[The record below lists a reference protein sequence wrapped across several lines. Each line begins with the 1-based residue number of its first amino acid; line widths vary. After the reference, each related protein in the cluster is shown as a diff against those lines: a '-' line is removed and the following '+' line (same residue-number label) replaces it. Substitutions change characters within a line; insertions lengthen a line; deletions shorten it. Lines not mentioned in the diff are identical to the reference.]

1 MQSEKLIKLFVQKL
15 KIKTGISF
23 FLLFIPGLIFSQSQR
38 GKVLSSKT
46 NSGIGYVN
54 VGIIGRNI
62 GTVANEA
69 GDFTLILDNIYNNDS
84 LRFSMIGYESETL
97 PVSQFKMDSVKN
109 VYLKPIIYNL
119 QEVKVIYHKPKEIK
133 LGNKVVSND
142 LRSGF
147 AYNDLGS
154 ELGIKLRLKGLVKL
168 EDINL
173 NVAIC
178 TYDSVTYRLNIYQ
191 SDNQADYK
199 NILTVPIYI
208 SFSKDKINNVI
219 TFDLRKYSLI
229 IEGNVIIA
237 LELYKDLG
245 EGRLLFH
252 TEFFTGLT
260 YHRKAIEGKWTEAP
274 GVIGMYLH
282 GQLIK

>member
-1 MQSEKLIKLFVQKL
+1 MRLFVMKP
-15 KIKTGISF
+15 KIKAGLSF

-38 GKVLSSKT
+38 GRVLSGET

-54 VGIIGRNI
+54 VGIMGRNI

-69 GDFTLILDNIYNNDS
+69 GDFSLILDKTYINDS
-84 LRFSMIGYESETL
+84 LRFSMIGYESKTL
-97 PVSQFKMDSVKN
+97 PVTQFKKDSVLY
-109 VYLKPIIYNL
+109 VYMKPALYRL
-119 QEVKVIYHKPKEIK
+119 QEVKVIYHKPREIK
-133 LGNKVVSND
+133 LGTEVVSNE

-147 AYNDLGS
+147 AYNDLSS
-154 ELGIKLRLKGLVKL
+154 ELGIKLHVKGMVKL

-191 SDNQADYK
+191 SDNQVDYK

-219 TFDLRKYSLI
+219 AFNLRKYSII

-245 EGRLLFH
+245 EGRLLFY
-252 TEFFTGLT
+252 TEYFTGYT
-260 YHRKAIEGKWTEAP
+260 YHRKAIEGNWIEAP
-274 GVIGMYLH
+274 GVIGMYLN

>member
-1 MQSEKLIKLFVQKL
+1 MQPGKVIELFVHKL
-15 KIKTGISF
+15 KIKTGFSL
-23 FLLFIPGLIFSQSQR
+23 FLLFIPGIILSQSQR
-38 GKVLSSKT
+38 GKILSGET

-54 VGIIGRNI
+54 IGIIGRNI

-69 GDFTLILDNIYNNDS
+69 GNFTLILDKIYNDDS
-84 LRFSMIGYESETL
+84 LRFSMIGYESKTL
-97 PVSQFKMDSVKN
+97 PVSQFNKDSVKY
-109 VYLKPIIYNL
+109 VYLKPVLYNL
-119 QEVKVIYHKPKEIK
+119 QEVKIIYHKPREIK
-133 LGNKVVSND
+133 LGTEVVSND

-147 AYNDLGS
+147 AYNDLSS
-154 ELGIKLRLKGLVKL
+154 ELGIKLHVKGLVKL
-168 EDINL
+168 EDIDL

-191 SDNQADYK
+191 SDNQVDYK
-199 NILTVPIYI
+199 NIMTVPVYI
-208 SFSKDKINNVI
+208 TFSKDKINNVI
-219 TFDLRKYSLI
+219 TLDLRKYSIL

-252 TEFFTGLT
+252 TEYFTGYT
-260 YHRKAIEGKWTEAP
+260 YHRKAIEGSWTAAP

>member
-1 MQSEKLIKLFVQKL
+1 MRLFGLKP
-15 KIKTGISF
+15 KIKTGLSF
-23 FLLFIPGLIFSQSQR
+23 FLLFIPGLIFSQPQR
-38 GKVLSSKT
+38 GRVLSGET
-46 NSGIGYVN
+46 NTGIGYVN

-69 GDFTLILDNIYNNDS
+69 GDFTLILDKTYVNDS
-84 LRFSMIGYESETL
+84 LRFSMIGYESKTL
-97 PVSQFKMDSVKN
+97 PVAQFKKDSVIY
-109 VYLKPIIYNL
+109 VFLKPALYKL
-119 QEVKVIYHKPKEIK
+119 QEVKVIYHKPREIK
-133 LGNKVVSND
+133 LGTEVVSND

-147 AYNDLGS
+147 AYNDLSS
-154 ELGIKLRLKGLVKL
+154 ELGIKLHVKGLVKL

-173 NVAIC
+173 NVAVC

-191 SDNQADYK
+191 SDNQTDYK

-219 TFDLRKYSLI
+219 TLDLRKYSI
-229 IEGNVIIA
+229 IMEGYVIIA

-245 EGRLLFH
+245 DGRLLFH
-252 TEFFTGLT
+252 TEYFTGYT
-260 YHRKAIEGKWTEAP
+260 YHRKAIEGNWIEAP
-274 GVIGMYLH
+274 GVIGMYLN